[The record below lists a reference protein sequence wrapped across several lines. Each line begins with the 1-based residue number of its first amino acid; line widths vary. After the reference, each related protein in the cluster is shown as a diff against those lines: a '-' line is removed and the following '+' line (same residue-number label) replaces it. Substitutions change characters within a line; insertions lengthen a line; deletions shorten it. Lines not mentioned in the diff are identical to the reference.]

1 METGSGCPVERNG
14 RGKRA
19 MKRKRGRRV
28 ILSKPPVWNTHRVV
42 VTEDA
47 ITRNELVVIQADLR
61 HRYRESQDALV
72 RTWMLTE
79 LMGIEKALES
89 DQQRFKIARTCD
101 PS

>member
-1 METGSGCPVERNG
+1 
-14 RGKRA
+14 

-28 ILSKPPVWNTHRVV
+28 ILSKPVWNTHRVV
-42 VTEDA
+42 ITEGA

-72 RTWMLTE
+72 RTWVLTE

-89 DQQRFKIARTCD
+89 DQQRFKIA
-101 PS
+101 S